1 MIKNILFSLALALS
15 VGSTSTGPRRV
26 VYYPDYT
33 DTSSFSDAYVLS
45 NDELEYAEVFG
56 TDDTYDYIKYTA
68 THSRKIILETSANNN
83 ATVNVD
89 VFLASTGTSN
99 VRATYYS
106 GQETQ
111 NDFLVYVQT
120 GDTIYFRISCTANC
134 WWTGKIHLNL
144 APYGYAIT
152 TIGTMYNYSLP
163 HSGPASIY
171 YGIKDSCNVFV
182 PGQKYRYSDVI
193 REAAQIWNNVG
204 DMHFVENMTLSAF
217 DIGTNYTDELDVTMY
232 GTVLT
237 HNYFC
242 EKMNI
247 STNMAIYAE
256 HVDFYPNCTIFDCM
270 VSYMLKAFGVAMG
283 LIIYEPNSYIENV
296 MFSAILPFVQLG
308 SADIAAYIALW
319 GDATISND

>member
-15 VGSTSTGPRRV
+15 VGSTSAGPRRA

-33 DTSSFSDAYVLS
+33 DTSSFSEAYVLS

-56 TDDTYDYIKYTA
+56 TEDTYDYIKYTA
-68 THSRKIILETSANNN
+68 THTRRIILETSANNN
-83 ATVNVD
+83 ATVTVEA
-89 VFLASTGTSN
+89 FLASKGTN
-99 VRATYYS
+99 TPVVTYRS
-106 GQETQ
+106 GQETL
-111 NDFLVYVQT
+111 NSFLVYVQT

-144 APYGYAIT
+144 DPDGYAVTSIE
-152 TIGTMYNYSLP
+152 TMYSYSLP
-163 HSGPASIY
+163 HSGPATIY

-182 PGQKYRYSDVI
+182 PGQNYRYSDVI

-217 DIGTNYTDELDVTMY
+217 DIGTNYTTELDVTMY

-256 HVDFYPNCTIFDCM
+256 HVGYYDNCTIFDCM
-270 VSYMLKAFGVAMG
+270 ISYMLKAFGVAMG
-283 LIIYEPNSYIENV
+283 LMILVPNEYIDNV
-296 MFSAILPFVQLG
+296 MFDSILPFIGLG
-308 SADIAAYIALW
+308 NADIAGYIALW
-319 GDATISND
+319 GDATISEE